1 MRANGG
7 ISNLRGFTQSCE
19 RLQPSPPQYAIRRQ
33 LGFNLLCNFSEAHLR
48 PAKAYFRYRS
58 EWIGATVMVN
68 GRQPR
73 ADKDKSI
80 LARPIY

>member
-1 MRANGG
+1 MG

-19 RLQPSPPQYAIRRQ
+19 RPQPSPPQYAIRRHF
-33 LGFNLLCNFSEAHLR
+33 GFNLLCNFSEACLR
-48 PAKAYFRYRS
+48 TARAPVPISFRVDRDHS
-58 EWIGATVMVN
+58 HVG

-80 LARPIY
+80 FGLAD